1 MACGL
6 TPALARVCRDIGDA
20 LAFFTRFPV
29 RGAGAFAFNRF
40 AWAVPIAGVAVAIIG
55 LLALAICRLLGLPAL
70 FSATLAT
77 GAMIATTGGLHEDGL
92 ADVADG
98 FGGGRTRERK
108 LEIMRDSRIG
118 TFGAAALLLAL
129 LLRIGALAASLG
141 SGCAA
146 ASGALVAVAALS
158 RAGALAPLALLT
170 PARTDGAG
178 SAAGRLG
185 LAGFAAACVVAFAIA
200 LVAGGFTFGTSRA
213 LRAAVGAAI
222 GAAAIVALARREIG
236 GQTGDVA
243 GAAQQWAE
251 IGAWTGLLIG
261 QFAA

>member
-6 TPALARVCRDIGDA
+6 TPALARVWRDIGDA
-20 LAFFTRFPV
+20 LAFFTRLPA
-29 RGAGAFAFNRF
+29 RGSGTFAFNRF
-40 AWAVPIAGVAVAIIG
+40 AWAIPVAGVAVALVG
-55 LLALAICRLLGLPAL
+55 VCALAVCHVLGLPAL

-77 GAMIATTGGLHEDGL
+77 AAMVATTGGLHEDGL

-98 FGGGRTRERK
+98 FGGGRTRARK
-108 LEIMRDSRIG
+108 LEVMRDSRIG
-118 TFGAAALLLAL
+118 AFGATALLLAL
-129 LLRIGALAASLG
+129 LLRTGALAAALDAG
-141 SGCAA
+141 WAA

-170 PARTDGAG
+170 PVRTDGAG

-185 LAGFAAACVVAFAIA
+185 SAGFAAACVVALATVV
-200 LVAGGFTFGTSRA
+200 VAGGFTFGTGRA
-213 LRAAVGAAI
+213 LRAAI
-222 GAAAIVALARREIG
+222 GAAVGATAIVALARREIG